1 VSRALKDTVWSL
13 FVETEDAKVLKRFHV
28 KRAVAVRLPRSA
40 YNVSDQPVASP
51 VRLCA
56 VI

>member
-1 VSRALKDTVWSL
+1 MSRALKDTVWSL